1 MRRIKMNLIKGDARK
16 EESVSPKCFFNRI
29 IEISQRQSTKIP
41 EEHQLRPPF
50 KIYKITGDG
59 HRMVTT
65 SPADFLHQLRMGS
78 HFDSEG
84 TDTEYMHRF
93 AHRLQELEGYLV
105 STESPEA
112 FLADLFRHG
121 FVSEE

>member
-1 MRRIKMNLIKGDARK
+1 MRRIKMNLKGDARK
-16 EESVSPKCFFNRI
+16 KESVSPECFFDRI
-29 IEISQRQSTKIP
+29 MEISQRRSTEIP

-50 KIYKITGDG
+50 KIYKIMGDG
-59 HRMVTT
+59 HLVVAT

-78 HFDSEG
+78 RFDSEG

-93 AHRLQELEGYLV
+93 ARRLQELEGYLV
-105 STESPEA
+105 RTESPEA
-112 FLADLFRHG
+112 FLADLIRHD

>member
-1 MRRIKMNLIKGDARK
+1 MRRIKMNLKGDARK
-16 EESVSPKCFFNRI
+16 EESVSPECFFDRI
-29 IEISQRQSTKIP
+29 MEISQRRSTEIP

-50 KIYKITGDG
+50 KIYKIMGDG
-59 HRMVTT
+59 HRVVAT
-65 SPADFLHQLRMGS
+65 SPDDFLHQLHMGS
-78 HFDSEG
+78 RFDSEG

-112 FLADLFRHG
+112 FLADLLRHG
-121 FVSEE
+121 FVSVE